1 VFEKQFFGQKFEA
14 KIKSQ
19 SKIRVK
25 HFCKRKIDFC
35 AAFSNQQITASTNQ
49 QRKLG
54 RKNKLRKFAEI
65 LSFPNVYECYNVQ
78 RPSLV
83 GAGMEQVDLK
93 GKWNELHFKND
104 FPITLELACGGGEYT
119 VGLARRFPE
128 RNFIG
133 VDVKGNRLWKG
144 AKIALEEGLVNAAF
158 LRTRIEIIEHFFAHG
173 EVSEIWITFPDPF
186 PRASKENR
194 RLTSQFFHEK
204 YRQILRPGGHVH
216 LKHDDPDFYQFTLDT
231 IAADTRCTL
240 IYSNEDIYSEE
251 LSFPELA
258 IQTLYE
264 SHHLAAGKKIKY
276 VRYKIEKEASREK

>member
-1 VFEKQFFGQKFEA
+1 M
-14 KIKSQ
+14 
-19 SKIRVK
+19 
-25 HFCKRKIDFC
+25 
-35 AAFSNQQITASTNQ
+35 
-49 QRKLG
+49 G

-78 RPSLV
+78 QPSLV
-83 GAGMEQVDLK
+83 GADMQQVELK
-93 GKWNELHFKND
+93 GQWRETHFKND

-119 VGLARRFPE
+119 VALARQFPE

-144 AKIALEEGLVNAAF
+144 AKTALEQGLPNAAF
-158 LRTRIEIIEHFFAHG
+158 LRTRIEIIGHFFAPG

-194 RLTSQFFHEK
+194 RLTSAFFHEK
-204 YRQILRPGGHVH
+204 YRQILQPGGLVQ

-231 IAADTRCTL
+231 IAADPRCTL
-240 IYSNEDIYSEE
+240 LYHNADIYAGP
-251 LSFPELA
+251 LAFPELG

-264 SHHLAAGKKIKY
+264 SFHLVAGRKIRY
-276 VRYKIEKEASREK
+276 VRYTIG